1 MNRITKF
8 LAWLCIITC
17 CLSCVSC
24 EKKAEPQ
31 PILKVI
37 TSSQIGVTIF
47 SYKRYYAIY
56 DNGKKKKISE
66 FSPTEVESYLFGSSN
81 YDDSSKVLYS
91 IDLNTEEGIQLNEIA
106 TKIIALTEEADKV
119 HSPGALYV
127 ISEKYYF
134 AALINK
140 GYDSLADALFEYNV
154 EENTFKKIATFS
166 SSITHVEA
174 YQ

>member
-8 LAWLCIITC
+8 WAWLCIITC
-17 CLSCVSC
+17 CLSCAGC

-56 DNGKKKKISE
+56 DNGKKKKIPE
-66 FSPTEVESYLFGSSN
+66 FSPAEEESYLFGSSN

-106 TKIIALTEEADKV
+106 TKIIALTEDDDKV

-127 ISEKYYF
+127 ISGKYYF

-154 EENTFKKIATFS
+154 EENTFKKIVSFN

-174 YQ
+174 YR